1 MCAFLHHYL
10 LSKKRWLKSYL
21 ILDRYQWKPGTIA
34 SHDASCF
41 CRAGISL
48 APQHLGIATTAHQ
61 SVQQMVDGK
70 TNQQTMKRIT
80 QTNCSS
86 RSPGNVPV
94 GAEHA
99 RKGSRKRP
107 KTESYGKRDSV
118 LPGSVEGEG
127 ECSTIQK
134 VLQLLLSIECRTR
147 EWQ

>member
-1 MCAFLHHYL
+1 MMQVSFAELGL
-10 LSKKRWLKSYL
+10 VWLSN
-21 ILDRYQWKPGTIA
+21 TMA
-34 SHDASCF
+34 
-41 CRAGISL
+41 
-48 APQHLGIATTAHQ
+48 IATTAHQ

-70 TNQQTMKRIT
+70 TNQQTMKRMT

-118 LPGSVEGEG
+118 LSGSVEGEG
-127 ECSTIQK
+127 ECSTTQK
-134 VLQLLLSIECRTR
+134 VLQRLLR
-147 EWQ
+147 Q